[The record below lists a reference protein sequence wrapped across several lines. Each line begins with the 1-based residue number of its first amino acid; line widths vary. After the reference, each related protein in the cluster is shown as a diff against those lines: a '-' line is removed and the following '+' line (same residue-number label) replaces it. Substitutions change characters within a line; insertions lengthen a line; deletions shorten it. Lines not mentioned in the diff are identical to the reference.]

1 MHSHR
6 TRRGALGVL
15 VAGIVLALSSPPA
28 AAAHR
33 TPDIGHLETLVS
45 YEPSRG
51 EFAESVA
58 LAPDG
63 TAYVSLITG
72 GAIDVREPDGSRR
85 RITLPVGQVGT
96 LAVGARESLYASS
109 FVPPA
114 LWRIDG
120 AGGDAPVA
128 VLLATLPDGAAP
140 NGITFDRRGNLY
152 AADSN
157 LGLVWQ
163 LARRGAGHAS
173 TARVWA
179 DDPLL
184 AVGDTV
190 TIPGFEQFPVPG
202 PNGIKVF
209 RGDVYVANS
218 STARILRIPNG
229 PQGRAGRVSVAFD
242 GVIADD
248 FAFDVHGNLYA
259 TTDPFN
265 TVDRVRPDGSKETLL
280 TAADGLAGPS
290 AAAFGTS
297 HGERTSLYI
306 TNLSFF
312 EQTPRPSLQRVDV
325 GVLGYRIPL
334 GPPGDRRH

>member
-1 MHSHR
+1 MR
-6 TRRGALGVL
+6 FQLLRRGTLAV
-15 VAGIVLALSSPPA
+15 VVIGIVFALVSPPA
-28 AAAHR
+28 IASSR
-33 TPDIGHLETLVS
+33 SFDVGRLETLVS
-45 YEPSRG
+45 YDPARG

-63 TAYVSLITG
+63 TVYVSLIGG
-72 GAIDVREPDGSRR
+72 GAIDVREPDGSSRR
-85 RITLPVGQVGT
+85 VTLPVEQVGT
-96 LAVGARESLYASS
+96 LAVGARESLYPSS
-109 FVPPA
+109 FAPAA

-120 AGGDAPVA
+120 AGGNAPVA
-128 VLLATLPDGAAP
+128 VKLAALPEGSAP

-163 LARRGAGHAS
+163 LPRRGAGHTG
-173 TARVWA
+173 TARAWA
-179 DDPLL
+179 DGPLL

-190 TIPGFEQFPVPG
+190 KIPGFEQFPVPG

-218 STARILRIPNG
+218 STARILRIPIDPRG
-229 PQGRAGRVSVAFD
+229 QAGQVSVAYD

-248 FAFDVHGNLYA
+248 FAFDVHGSLYA

-265 TVDRVRPDGSKETLL
+265 TVDRIRPDGTKETLL

-290 AAAFGTS
+290 AVAFGTS
-297 HGERTSLYI
+297 RGDRTSMYI

-312 EQTPRPSLQRVDV
+312 EPTPRPSLQRVDV
-325 GVLGYRIPL
+325 GVPGYRIPL
-334 GPPGDRRH
+334 GPPGADCR